1 MNASERSRYQGWVTI
16 PGTGT
21 RLCTRQGLIVP
32 QPMRVGSVLS
42 CVLGPFCL
50 LLLLGTLCYAHTT
63 PATPPTMCAHLSV
76 HGYKCAHTRTHHA
89 FITTVS
95 AHHHTQPQD
104 QPPPCTESPSERPCR
119 QAKPT
124 NKHDR
129 DEHHNSDSSAR
140 HQVGGFCL
148 AEILGFGTRI
158 GNPFFTCNWDFSL
171 EWRGFTVF
179 GCAFWVL
186 ECFGA
191 VFGWGVV
198 VSGCV
203 S

>member
-1 MNASERSRYQGWVTI
+1 MTN
-16 PGTGT
+16 PGTTT

-42 CVLGPFCL
+42 CVLGPLPPCGCL
-50 LLLLGTLCYAHTT
+50 APCCAVVAQTL
-63 PATPPTMCAHLSV
+63 
-76 HGYKCAHTRTHHA
+76 CAHTHPPHSQTVCAHSRSLPLHHDSKRT
-89 FITTVS
+89 
-95 AHHHTQPQD
+95 
-104 QPPPCTESPSERPCR
+104 PPHPAQRAPANAR
-119 QAKPT
+119 AGKHKPT

-171 EWRGFTVF
+171 EWRGFVVF

-186 ECFGA
+186 GCFWVG
-191 VFGWGVV
+191 
-198 VSGCV
+198 
-203 S
+203 